1 MRNKRRT
8 HTPAFKKQVVLELLK
23 GEKTRAQICSEYEI
37 HANLADKWLK
47 IAISEMDR
55 LFSEKDVGQEQKKL
69 ISELYKQIGQ
79 QKVEVDW
86 LKKKIGL
93 LE

>member
-23 GEKTRAQICSEYEI
+23 GEKSRTQICSEYEI
-37 HANLADKWLK
+37 HGNLADKWLK
-47 IAISEMDR
+47 KALSEMER
-55 LFSEKDVGQEQKKL
+55 LFSEKDVGDEQAKL

-79 QKVEVDW
+79 LKVESDW